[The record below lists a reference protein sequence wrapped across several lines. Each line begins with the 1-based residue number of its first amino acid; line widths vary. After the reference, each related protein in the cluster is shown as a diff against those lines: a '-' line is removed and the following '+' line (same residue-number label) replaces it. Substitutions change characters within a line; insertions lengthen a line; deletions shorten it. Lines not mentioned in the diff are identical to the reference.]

1 MIMSSSAANVGTLK
15 RRRSKIHSEWWGWV
29 FAGPAILG
37 FLIFT
42 AGPMLVSLYL
52 SFTDSR
58 LGITG
63 SWIGIENYTHILTV
77 DVFFRISIRVTLLF
91 VAMAVPV
98 NLVTSFSVA
107 LLLNTDGL
115 KGVRFF
121 RTFVYLPSIV
131 PAVATA
137 FLWMWLLNPTR
148 GLLNVMLNSIG
159 IEGSQWIYGEASALP
174 SLVMMAVWGIGANMV
189 IYLAGLQGVPRSM
202 YEAIEVDGGGV
213 FTKFWFCTLPR
224 MTPTIFFTLVMGII
238 GNLQA
243 FFQAF
248 MMTEGGPNNATLFY
262 AYHIFRTAWANAR
275 MGQASALA
283 WILFL
288 VVMFLTAIVFLTSK
302 KWVYYEGGENA

>member
-1 MIMSSSAANVGTLK
+1 MSSASARLPMPGK
-15 RRRSKIHSEWWGWV
+15 RRSKIQSEWWGWL

-37 FLIFT
+37 FLVFT

-52 SFTDSR
+52 SMTNST

-63 SWIGIENYTHILTV
+63 EWVGTANYEHILTV
-77 DVFFRISIRVTLLF
+77 DPFFRISIRVTLIYVL
-91 VAMAVPV
+91 MAVPV
-98 NLVTSFSVA
+98 NLITSFSVA
-107 LLLNTDGL
+107 MLLNTDGL

-148 GLLNVMLNSIG
+148 GLFNTMLASVG
-159 IEGSQWIYGEASALP
+159 IPGSQWIYGESSALA
-174 SLVMMAVWGIGANMV
+174 SLVMMSMWMIGANMV
-189 IYLAGLQGVPRSM
+189 IYLAGLQGVPRTM
-202 YEAIEVDGGGV
+202 YEAIEVDGGGI
-213 FTKFWFCTLPR
+213 FTKFWYCTLPM

-262 AYHIFRTAWANAR
+262 AYHIFRTAWANAK

-302 KWVYYEGGENA
+302 RWVYYEGGDN